1 MSVAHAFHFSP
12 LSLPFLLLSL
22 GLLALIVTAM
32 LVHGDLII
40 RAAFTAT
47 GLISLPWAVGTALTL
62 NLTDPVLIEHIGRIY
77 LGTVSLSSPAMLLMM
92 LALGGQL
99 DQHRGL
105 IYIFAFLGLMSCIV
119 AWTTTLVVD
128 GVWQTSWGIWHP
140 TAGPLYPAHMG
151 LLVVALI
158 LGAYVCRHV
167 LLDQRSQIYGRQL
180 AMMLVGWTLSASDM
194 LLCYEIGVYP
204 FSAFW
209 GSGLLLSVFWAMYK
223 EDILHT
229 RGQPRLID
237 GSAATE
243 LVVIAIII
251 PLIAVSV
258 WAASPQGLGGGLFIA
273 LLLLV
278 PLFGTAQAVVLMV
291 RSYAEAEPGRV
302 ISAEADRAL
311 DRFSAEYSQY
321 RDEIALTDALIE
333 LLGEHAKLADIR
345 LYVPAGKGRWRQVAA
360 PPDTPHLKVPSD
372 VTRWLCDHRR
382 PLLSHDIY
390 ARRMGKLRSS
400 LQALFDASQGELIAP
415 LVERGVL
422 VGCITASTSADAR
435 TVEDAELQLLR
446 EAVRVTARA
455 LTYIGLF
462 REAKERI
469 EIAKELEVAT
479 AARHARSPG
488 EERHIYGTCEVIGHY
503 QPAAQFG
510 GDWWVSYQLS
520 DGRVLVVVGD
530 VTGHGVPAALVSS
543 TVASACETARRML
556 DTDLEVRRLIELLND
571 AVLGVGAQR
580 YTMSCFAALFD
591 PDAGVVTFANAGY
604 PFPCVCRR
612 SRRREED
619 AELHALISRGT
630 HLGTS
635 EPVVSVAAF
644 DIEDDDVVVF
654 YSDSLVESTNTQGE
668 RYGERRL
675 QRVLRKYAR
684 SAGARA
690 CEVIIEDALAHY
702 GEQPIPDDVT
712 VVVVRMGAG
721 RLSRFGVD
729 DLNPQ
734 MGQQAGS

>member
-12 LSLPFLLLSL
+12 LSIPFLLLSL

-40 RAAFTAT
+40 RAAFTAI
-47 GLISLPWAVGTALTL
+47 GLVSLPWAVGTALTL
-62 NLTDPVLIEHIGRIY
+62 NLTDPALVEYIGRIY
-77 LGTVSLSSPAMLLMM
+77 LGTISLSSPAMLLVM

-99 DQHRGL
+99 EQHRAL

-119 AWTTTLVVD
+119 AWTTNLVVD
-128 GVWQTSWGIWHP
+128 GVWQTPWGIWHP
-140 TAGPLYPAHMG
+140 TAGPLYPAHIG
-151 LLVVALI
+151 LVFVALV

-167 LLDQRSQIYGRQL
+167 LLDERSQIYGRQL
-180 AMMLVGWTLSASDM
+180 AIMLVGWTLSASDA
-194 LLCYEIGVYP
+194 LLGYEIGVYP

-209 GSGLLLSVFWAMYK
+209 GSGLLLFIFWAMYK

-229 RGQPRLID
+229 RGQPRVID
-237 GSAATE
+237 GGAATE
-243 LVVIAIII
+243 LVVIAFII

-258 WAASPQGLGGGLFIA
+258 WAASPRGLGGGLSIA

-278 PLFGTAQAVVLMV
+278 PLFGTAQALALMV
-291 RSYAEAEPGRV
+291 RSYADPEPGRA
-302 ISAEADRAL
+302 ISPDADQAL
-311 DRFSAEYSQY
+311 ERFAEYSLEY
-321 RDEIALTDALIE
+321 RDEVALADELIK
-333 LLGEHAKLADIR
+333 LLGRHAELAGIR
-345 LYVPAGKGRWRQVAA
+345 LYVPAGKGRWRQISAEPNA
-360 PPDTPHLKVPSD
+360 PQLKVPSD
-372 VTRWLCDHRR
+372 VVRWLCDHRR
-382 PLLSHDIY
+382 PLLSQDIY
-390 ARRMGKLRSS
+390 ARRIGKLRLS
-400 LQALFDASQGELIAP
+400 LQALFDVTEGDLVAP
-415 LVERGVL
+415 LVERGIL
-422 VGCITASTSADAR
+422 VGCITASLSADAR
-435 TVEDAELQLLR
+435 ALEGPELQLLR

-503 QPAAQFG
+503 QPAAQYG

-556 DTDLEVRRLIELLND
+556 DTDLDVRRLIELLND

-612 SRRREED
+612 SRNHEED

-654 YSDSLVESTNTQGE
+654 YSDSLVESSNPMGE

-675 QRVLRKYAR
+675 QRILRKYAR
-684 SAGARA
+684 SAGERA

-702 GEQPIPDDVT
+702 SEQPILDDVT

-721 RLSRFGVD
+721 RLSLLGAV

-734 MGQQAGS
+734 MGQRAGF